1 MRNKK
6 NFSKLKFQSS
16 SYALAPNI
24 RRDFK
29 DVEDKLRGEDFAILE
44 KKRLKNDL
52 EAYSYEMK
60 SDIDA
65 YGKLE
70 KYIEEAVKATLMT
83 DILQTV
89 DWLYDD
95 GDDAE
100 SEEYQTRLTKFKA
113 IGDPAK
119 KRQFYH
125 SELAVYYTQ
134 WDKVN
139 NLINSKLVDIEH
151 LTDSQKEL
159 ITKKQSEALTLI
171 AGVKAEQESKPLFEN
186 PSYSCEQIENIIQS
200 TKKETEA
207 IFNLPPPKPKV
218 AEPEKIDVPMEE
230 SKPAEGTEAPATDQ
244 MPDLSEQP
252 EKKDDAEMT
261 NEEGENK

>member
-16 SYALAPNI
+16 SYALAPNV

-60 SDIDA
+60 SDIDS

-70 KYIEEAVKATLMT
+70 KYIEAAQKALFMT
-83 DILQTV
+83 DIDQTV
-89 DWLYDD
+89 EWLYDD
-95 GDDAE
+95 GEDAE
-100 SEEYQTRLTKFKA
+100 SEEYQLRLTNFKA

-119 KRQFYH
+119 KRHFYH
-125 SELAVYYTQ
+125 SELPTYYTQ

-159 ITKKQSEALTLI
+159 ITKKQSEALALF
-171 AGVKAEQESKPLFEN
+171 AGVKAEQESKPLYEN
-186 PSYSCEQIENIIQS
+186 PSYSVEQIDNIIQS

-218 AEPEKIDVPMEE
+218 EEPEKTDVPMEE
-230 SKPAEGTEAPATDQ
+230 SKPAEVPEGTEAPAT
-244 MPDLSEQP
+244 EQP

>member
-16 SYALAPNI
+16 SYALAPNV

-29 DVEDKLRGEDFAILE
+29 DIEDKLRGEDFDILE

-70 KYIEEAVKATLMT
+70 KYIEEAVRTQLMT
-83 DILQTV
+83 DINQTV

-95 GDDAE
+95 GDDAAA
-100 SEEYQTRLTKFKA
+100 EEYQTRLAKFRA

-119 KRQFYH
+119 KRHFYY
-125 SELAVYYTQ
+125 SELAIYYTQ

-159 ITKKQSEALTLI
+159 ITKKQGEAITLFE
-171 AGVKAEQESKPLFEN
+171 GVKAEEASKPKFEN

-218 AEPEKIDVPMEE
+218 EEKVDVKMEE
-230 SKPAEGTEAPATDQ
+230 SKPTEAEGAEAPAT
-244 MPDLSEQP
+244 EQP
-252 EKKDDAEMT
+252 AEKKDDAEMT
-261 NEEGENK
+261 NEEGETK

>member
-244 MPDLSEQP
+244 MPDLTEQP